1 MRTTNPRLG
10 DQNQEEIGEAGGD
23 FQADIIKKSE
33 DEIKK

>member
-10 DQNQEEIGEAGGD
+10 DQNQEEIGEGGGG